1 MTKSELVERFA
12 KQAGISRQRATL
24 VVDAFFS
31 NLSLLL
37 SKGARVE
44 LRRFG
49 NFSVRQYGSYVGRN
63 PKSGDPVPVDPKRLP
78 YFKVSG
84 HLRTLLNLADEED

>member
-1 MTKSELVERFA
+1 MTKSELVDQFA
-12 KQAGISRQRATL
+12 EKAGISRQRAAV

-31 NLSLLL
+31 NLSSILA
-37 SKGARVE
+37 KGVRVE

-63 PKSGDPVPVDPKRLP
+63 PKSGEPVPVEPKKLP

-84 HLRTLLNLADEED
+84 HLRSALNLGEDSD

>member
-1 MTKSELVERFA
+1 MTKSELVDRFA
-12 KQAGISRQRATL
+12 DKAKISKQRADL

-31 NLSLLL
+31 ELSALLA
-37 SKGARVE
+37 KGARVE

-63 PKSGDPVPVDPKRLP
+63 PKSGDAVPVDPKRLP

-84 HLRTLLNLADEED
+84 HLRELLNLSDDSN

>member
-1 MTKSELVERFA
+1 MTKSELVDRFA
-12 KQAGISRQRATL
+12 DKAKISKQRAAL
-24 VVDAFFS
+24 IVDAFFLE
-31 NLSLLL
+31 LSALL
-37 SKGARVE
+37 SQGARVE

-84 HLRTLLNLADEED
+84 HLREMLNLAEDSD